1 MSTGVAVTIGDFP
14 MEKTIDRPKLA
25 RDIMVTKLVTVH
37 PRTHVFDGVA
47 ALLRHR
53 ITGAPVIGERH
64 RYLGMLSEKSCLT
77 VLTVTARAA
86 DERGLAASRRSRARD
101 FMAKRL
107 VTLRAGMPALEAIA
121 LLLKNR
127 ISGAPVV
134 DPGGRF
140 LGVFSE
146 KFSMDVLL
154 GLAYDQLPAAPVDAF
169 MNTDFGRVIDGGEPL
184 LEIAQRF
191 LDTPYRRLPVVRDGT
206 LLGQVSRR
214 DVLAAE
220 HHLTSALDGRRSIL
234 RERSS
239 ELGLE
244 DLAAPEEEMDPTDF
258 ELDSTDASAFM
269 DRKARTIAEDTDL
282 LTIARIF
289 KSTPYRRLPVLRG
302 RRLVGQISR
311 RDVLATTHGLLVRAP
326 QPGQALLNLSAVVD
340 SGERPSL
347 S

>member
-1 MSTGVAVTIGDFP
+1 MDRA
-14 MEKTIDRPKLA
+14 IDKPKLA

-37 PRTHVFDGVA
+37 PRTHVYDCIA

-64 RYLGMLSEKSCLT
+64 RYLGMLSEKSCLA

-86 DERGLAASRRSRARD
+86 DERGLATSRRTRARD
-101 FMAKRL
+101 FMATRL
-107 VTLRAGMPALEAIA
+107 VTLQAGMSALDAIA

-134 DPGGRF
+134 DKMGRL

-146 KFSMDVLL
+146 KFSMEVLL

-169 MNTDFGRVIDGGEPL
+169 MNTDFGRVIDGSEPL

-191 LDTPYRRLPVVRDGT
+191 LDTPYRRLPVVRDGA
-206 LLGQVSRR
+206 LVGQVSRR
-214 DVLAAE
+214 DVLAAS
-220 HHLTSALDGRRSIL
+220 HHLTSALDGRRSLL
-234 RERSS
+234 RERSG

-244 DLAAPEEEMDPTDF
+244 DFASPDGEGDSGDF

-269 DRKARTIAEDTDL
+269 DRKARTISEDTDL
-282 LTIARIF
+282 LSIARIF
-289 KSTPYRRLPVLRG
+289 KSTPYRRLPVLKDRK
-302 RRLVGQISR
+302 LVGQISR
-311 RDVLATTHGLLVRAP
+311 RDVLAATHALLVQAP
-326 QPGQALLNLSAVVD
+326 QPGQALLYLSAVVD

>member
-1 MSTGVAVTIGDFP
+1 

-25 RDIMVTKLVTVH
+25 KDVMVTKLVTVH
-37 PRTHVFDGVA
+37 PRTHVYDGIS

-53 ITGAPVIGERH
+53 ITGAPVIGRQR
-64 RYLGMLSEKSCLT
+64 RYLGMLSEKSCLA

-86 DERGLAASRRSRARD
+86 DERGLAASRRTRARD

-107 VTLRAGMPALEAIA
+107 VTLEAGMSALDAIA
-121 LLLKNR
+121 LLLRNR

-134 DPGGRF
+134 DADGR
-140 LGVFSE
+140 LIGVFSE

-169 MNTDFGRVIDGGEPL
+169 MNTDFGRVIDGSEPL

-191 LDTPYRRLPVVRDGT
+191 LDTPYRRLPVVEEGR
-206 LLGQVSRR
+206 LAGQVSRR
-214 DVLAAE
+214 DVLNAS
-220 HHLTSALDGRRSIL
+220 HHLTAALQGRRAML
-234 RERSS
+234 RERSA

-244 DLAAPEEEMDPTDF
+244 DLADAEEERAEGDF
-258 ELDSTDASAFM
+258 ELDSTDAAAFM
-269 DRKARTIAEDTDL
+269 DRKARTISEETDL
-282 LTIARIF
+282 LSIARIF

-302 RRLVGQISR
+302 PRLVGQVSR
-311 RDVLATTHGLLVRAP
+311 RDVLAATHGLLVRAP
-326 QPGQALLNLSAVVD
+326 QPGQALLYLSAVVD

-347 S
+347 SRTRPS

>member
-1 MSTGVAVTIGDFP
+1 

-25 RDIMVTKLVTVH
+25 RDIMVTRLVTVH
-37 PRTHVFDGVA
+37 PRTHVFDGIA

-53 ITGAPVIGERH
+53 ITGAPVIGEGH

-86 DERGLAASRRSRARD
+86 DERGLAASRRSRSQD
-101 FMAKRL
+101 FMARRL
-107 VTLRAGMPALEAIA
+107 VTLRAGMPALDAIA

-134 DPGGRF
+134 DPAGRF

-169 MNTDFGRVIDGGEPL
+169 MNTDFGRVIDGSEPL

-191 LDTPYRRLPVVRDGT
+191 LDTPYRRLPVVRDGA
-206 LLGQVSRR
+206 LVGQVSRR

-234 RERSS
+234 RGAQQRA
-239 ELGLE
+239 G
-244 DLAAPEEEMDPTDF
+244 P
-258 ELDSTDASAFM
+258 
-269 DRKARTIAEDTDL
+269 
-282 LTIARIF
+282 
-289 KSTPYRRLPVLRG
+289 RG
-302 RRLVGQISR
+302 SG
-311 RDVLATTHGLLVRAP
+311 RA
-326 QPGQALLNLSAVVD
+326 G
-340 SGERPSL
+340 
-347 S
+347 

>member
-1 MSTGVAVTIGDFP
+1 MAATMSDFL
-14 MEKTIDRPKLA
+14 MERMIDRPKLA
-25 RDIMVTKLVTVH
+25 HDIMVTRLVTLH

-86 DERGLAASRRSRARD
+86 DEQGLARSRRTRASD

-107 VTLRAGMPALEAIA
+107 VTLQAGMSALDAIG

-134 DPGGRF
+134 DADGRF

-146 KFSMDVLL
+146 KFSMEVLL
-154 GLAYDQLPAAPVDAF
+154 GLAYDQLPAAPVEAF
-169 MNTDFGRVIDGGEPL
+169 MNADFGRVIDGSEPL

-206 LLGQVSRR
+206 LVGQVSRR
-214 DVLAAE
+214 DVLTAE

-244 DLAAPEEEMDPTDF
+244 DLAAPDEDGESADF

-269 DRKARTIAEDTDL
+269 DRKARTIFEDTDL

-311 RDVLATTHGLLVRAP
+311 RDVLAATHGLLVQAP
-326 QPGQALLNLSAVVD
+326 QPGQALLYLSAVVD

>member
-1 MSTGVAVTIGDFP
+1 
-14 MEKTIDRPKLA
+14 MEKTIDRPQLA
-25 RDIMVTKLVTVH
+25 RDIMVTKLITVH
-37 PRTHVFDGVA
+37 PRTHVYDGIS

-64 RYLGMLSEKSCLT
+64 RYLGMLSEKSCLS

-86 DERGLAASRRSRARD
+86 DEQGLAPSRRTCASD
-101 FMAKRL
+101 FMTRKL
-107 VTLRAGMPALEAIA
+107 VTLRAGTSALDAIG
-121 LLLKNR
+121 LLLRNR

-134 DPGGRF
+134 DGDGR
-140 LGVFSE
+140 LVGVFSE
-146 KFSMDVLL
+146 KFSMEVLL
-154 GLAYDQLPAAPVDAF
+154 GLAYDQLPAAPIDAF
-169 MNTDFGRVIDGGEPL
+169 MNKDFGRVIDGSEPL

-191 LDTPYRRLPVVRDGT
+191 LDTPYRRLPVVRDGE

-214 DVLAAE
+214 DVLAAQ
-220 HHLTSALDGRRSIL
+220 HHLTSALDGRRAIL

-244 DLAAPEEEMDPTDF
+244 DLAADEDAETGDF

-269 DRKARTIAEDTDL
+269 DRKARTISEETDIL
-282 LTIARIF
+282 SVARIF

-311 RDVLATTHGLLVRAP
+311 RDVLAATHGLLMQAP
-326 QPGQALLNLSAVVD
+326 QPAQALLYLSAVVD

>member
-1 MSTGVAVTIGDFP
+1 

-25 RDIMVTKLVTVH
+25 RDIMVTKLVTLH
-37 PRTHVFDGVA
+37 SRTHVYDGIA

-53 ITGAPVIGERH
+53 ITGAPVIDERH

-86 DERGLAASRRSRARD
+86 DERGLARSRGTRARD
-101 FMAKRL
+101 FMATRL
-107 VTLRAGMPALEAIA
+107 VTLKAGMSALDAIA

-134 DPGGRF
+134 DGNGR
-140 LGVFSE
+140 LVGVFSE
-146 KFSMDVLL
+146 KCSMDVLL

-169 MNTDFGRVIDGGEPL
+169 MNTDFGRVIDGSEPL
-184 LEIAQRF
+184 LEVAQRF

-206 LLGQVSRR
+206 LVGQVSRR
-214 DVLAAE
+214 DVLAAS

-244 DLAAPEEEMDPTDF
+244 DLAAPDEEGEPGDL

-269 DRKARTIAEDTDL
+269 DRKARTISEGTDL
-282 LTIARIF
+282 LAIARIF

-311 RDVLATTHGLLVRAP
+311 RDVLTATHSLLVKVP
-326 QPGQALLNLSAVVD
+326 QPGQALLYLSAVVD

>member
-1 MSTGVAVTIGDFP
+1 

-25 RDIMVTKLVTVH
+25 RDIMVTRLVTVH

-86 DERGLAASRRSRARD
+86 DERGLAASRRSRAQD

-107 VTLRAGMPALEAIA
+107 VTLRAGMPALDAIA
-121 LLLKNR
+121 LLLRNR

-134 DPGGRF
+134 DPSSGRF

-169 MNTDFGRVIDGGEPL
+169 MNTDFERVIDGSEPL

-191 LDTPYRRLPVVRDGT
+191 LDTPYRRLPVVRDET
-206 LLGQVSRR
+206 LVGQVSRR

-244 DLAAPEEEMDPTDF
+244 DLAAPEEEVDPADF

-269 DRKARTIAEDTDL
+269 DRKARTISEDTDL

-311 RDVLATTHGLLVRAP
+311 RDVLAATHGLLVRAP
-326 QPGQALLNLSAVVD
+326 QPGQALLYLSAVVD

>member
-1 MSTGVAVTIGDFP
+1 
-14 MEKTIDRPKLA
+14 MEKTIDRPQLA
-25 RDIMVTKLVTVH
+25 RDIMVTRLVTVL
-37 PRTHVFDGVA
+37 PRTHVYDGIS
-47 ALLRHR
+47 ALLGHR
-53 ITGAPVIGERH
+53 ITGAPVIGEGR

-86 DERGLAASRRSRARD
+86 DEQGLARSRRTRAQD
-101 FMAKRL
+101 FMARRL
-107 VTLRAGMPALEAIA
+107 VKLQAGMSALDAIG
-121 LLLKNR
+121 LLLRNR

-134 DPGGRF
+134 DEGGR
-140 LGVFSE
+140 LVGVFSE
-146 KFSMDVLL
+146 KFSMEVLL

-169 MNTDFGRVIDGGEPL
+169 MNTDFGRVIDGSEPL
-184 LEIAQRF
+184 LEVAQRF
-191 LDTPYRRLPVVRDGT
+191 LDTPYRRLPVVREGV
-206 LLGQVSRR
+206 LVGQVSRR

-234 RERSS
+234 RERSN

-244 DLAAPEEEMDPTDF
+244 DLAAPDEEQGSAEF

-269 DRKARTIAEDTDL
+269 DRKARTIAEDTDI

-311 RDVLATTHGLLVRAP
+311 RDVLAATHDLLVRAP
-326 QPGQALLNLSAVVD
+326 QPGQALLYLSAVVGSD
-340 SGERPSL
+340 ERPSL
-347 S
+347 SRV

>member
-1 MSTGVAVTIGDFP
+1 

-25 RDIMVTKLVTVH
+25 RDIMVTRLVTVH
-37 PRTHVFDGVA
+37 PRTHVFDGIA

-86 DERGLAASRRSRARD
+86 DERGLAASRRSQSQD

-107 VTLRAGMPALEAIA
+107 VTLRAGMPALDAIA

-134 DPGGRF
+134 DPAGRF

-169 MNTDFGRVIDGGEPL
+169 MNTDFGRVIDGSEPL

-191 LDTPYRRLPVVRDGT
+191 LDTPYRRLPVVRDGA
-206 LLGQVSRR
+206 LVGQVSRR

-244 DLAAPEEEMDPTDF
+244 DLAAPDEEGDPADF

-269 DRKARTIAEDTDL
+269 DRKARTISEDTDL

-302 RRLVGQISR
+302 SRLVGQISR
-311 RDVLATTHGLLVRAP
+311 RDVLAATHGLLVRAP
-326 QPGQALLNLSAVVD
+326 QPGQALLYLSAVVD

>member
-1 MSTGVAVTIGDFP
+1 

-25 RDIMVTKLVTVH
+25 RDIMVTRLVTVH
-37 PRTHVFDGVA
+37 PRTHVFDGIA

-53 ITGAPVIGERH
+53 ITGAPVIGDHH
-64 RYLGMLSEKSCLT
+64 RYLGMLSEKSCLA

-86 DERGLAASRRSRARD
+86 DERGLAASRRSRSRD
-101 FMAKRL
+101 FMARRL
-107 VTLRAGMPALEAIA
+107 VTLRAGMPALDAIA

-134 DPGGRF
+134 DSAGRF

-169 MNTDFGRVIDGGEPL
+169 MNTDFGRVIEGSEPL
-184 LEIAQRF
+184 IEIAQRF
-191 LDTPYRRLPVVRDGT
+191 LDTPYRRLPVVRDGA
-206 LLGQVSRR
+206 LVGQVSRR

-244 DLAAPEEEMDPTDF
+244 DLAAPDEEGESADF
-258 ELDSTDASAFM
+258 ELDSTDAAAFM
-269 DRKARTIAEDTDL
+269 DRKARTISEDTDL

-311 RDVLATTHGLLVRAP
+311 RDVLEATHGLLVKAP
-326 QPGQALLNLSAVVD
+326 QPGQALLYLSAVVD
-340 SGERPSL
+340 AGDRPSL

>member
-1 MSTGVAVTIGDFP
+1 M
-14 MEKTIDRPKLA
+14 IDKPKLA

-37 PRTHVFDGVA
+37 PRTHVYDCIS
-47 ALLRHR
+47 ALMRHR
-53 ITGAPVIGERH
+53 ITGAPVISERRH
-64 RYLGMLSEKSCLT
+64 YLGMLSEKSCLT

-86 DERGLAASRRSRARD
+86 DERGLATSRRTLARD
-101 FMAKRL
+101 FMATRL
-107 VTLRAGMPALEAIA
+107 VTLQAGMSALDAIA

-134 DPGGRF
+134 DDAGRL

-146 KFSMDVLL
+146 KFSMEVLL

-169 MNTDFGRVIDGGEPL
+169 MNTDLGRVIDGSEPL

-191 LDTPYRRLPVVRDGT
+191 LDTPYRRLPVVRDGA
-206 LLGQVSRR
+206 LVGQVSRR
-214 DVLAAE
+214 DVLNAS
-220 HHLTSALDGRRSIL
+220 HHLTAAIDGRRSIL

-244 DLAAPEEEMDPTDF
+244 DLASDEEAEPGDF

-289 KSTPYRRLPVLRG
+289 KNTPYRRLPVLRG

-311 RDVLATTHGLLVRAP
+311 RDVLAATHGLLARAP
-326 QPGQALLNLSAVVD
+326 QPGQALLYLSAVVD

>member
-1 MSTGVAVTIGDFP
+1 M
-14 MEKTIDRPKLA
+14 IDRPKLA
-25 RDIMVTKLVTVH
+25 RDIMVTRLVTVH
-37 PRTHVFDGVA
+37 PRTHVFDGIA

-77 VLTVTARAA
+77 VLTV
-86 DERGLAASRRSRARD
+86 LAASRRSRSRD

-107 VTLRAGMPALEAIA
+107 VTLRAGMPALDAIA

-134 DPGGRF
+134 DPSSGRF

-169 MNTDFGRVIDGGEPL
+169 MNTDFGRVIEGGEPL

-191 LDTPYRRLPVVRDGT
+191 LDTPYRRLPVVRDGA

-244 DLAAPEEEMDPTDF
+244 DLAAPDEEGDPADF

-282 LTIARIF
+282 LTIA
-289 KSTPYRRLPVLRG
+289 
-302 RRLVGQISR
+302 
-311 RDVLATTHGLLVRAP
+311 HGLLVKAP
-326 QPGQALLNLSAVVD
+326 QPGQALLYLSAVVD

>member
-1 MSTGVAVTIGDFP
+1 
-14 MEKTIDRPKLA
+14 MEKMIDRPKLA
-25 RDIMVTKLVTVH
+25 RDIMVTRLVTVH
-37 PRTHVFDGVA
+37 PRTHVFDGIA

-86 DERGLAASRRSRARD
+86 DERGLAASRRSRSRD

-107 VTLRAGMPALEAIA
+107 VTLRAGMPALDAIA

-134 DPGGRF
+134 DRAGRF

-169 MNTDFGRVIDGGEPL
+169 MNTDFGRVIEGSEPL

-191 LDTPYRRLPVVRDGT
+191 LDTPYRRLPVVKAGT

-244 DLAAPEEEMDPTDF
+244 DLAAPEEEVDPTDF

-311 RDVLATTHGLLVRAP
+311 RDVLAATHGLLVKAP
-326 QPGQALLNLSAVVD
+326 QPGQALLYLSAVVD

>member
-1 MSTGVAVTIGDFP
+1 
-14 MEKTIDRPKLA
+14 
-25 RDIMVTKLVTVH
+25 
-37 PRTHVFDGVA
+37 
-47 ALLRHR
+47 
-53 ITGAPVIGERH
+53 
-64 RYLGMLSEKSCLT
+64 
-77 VLTVTARAA
+77 
-86 DERGLAASRRSRARD
+86 
-101 FMAKRL
+101 
-107 VTLRAGMPALEAIA
+107 
-121 LLLKNR
+121 
-127 ISGAPVV
+127 
-134 DPGGRF
+134 
-140 LGVFSE
+140 
-146 KFSMDVLL
+146 MDVLL

-169 MNTDFGRVIDGGEPL
+169 MNTDFGRVIEGSEPL
-184 LEIAQRF
+184 IEIAQRF
-191 LDTPYRRLPVVRDGT
+191 LDTPYRRLPVVRDGA
-206 LLGQVSRR
+206 LVGQVSRR

-244 DLAAPEEEMDPTDF
+244 DLAAPDEEGDPADF

-269 DRKARTIAEDTDL
+269 DRKARTISEDTDL

-311 RDVLATTHGLLVRAP
+311 RDVLAATHGLLVRAP
-326 QPGQALLNLSAVVD
+326 QPGQALLYLSAVVD